1 MQKQYYKDLGFSI
14 RKCGKDEI
22 EIRLSTFD
30 GYIRGFVRAILVGM
44 LCVGSYFDTSHGI
57 KPFSHEINNVLRS
70 YYWATNPDKLAYPQ
84 YTKYKKIA
92 EKKYQFRLRENDPY
106 AKPPM
111 SYERYKKSILPSHP
125 FFELFLR
132 TFWIPFVIFL
142 IFFPR
147 MSGIRVNR
155 KKRLIYWQSIT
166 KTFEIAYVP
175 EKGNPLAGLVYD
187 KFGLYAFG
195 GGKRFSLRFDILTQG
210 EKEPAHHYAGVYPTP
225 SEQHNDHI
233 LLAVQAYLTEENP
246 EFLQHIG
253 KRFKVF
259 GSYLAITF
267 CNFAALP
274 CCFSYKKAQI
284 ALDNAL
290 EKWQQKTENQKQGWF
305 NTMHGYQK
313 RVNRQLED
321 QELDNQIKKPE

>member
-1 MQKQYYKDLGFSI
+1 MQKQDYKDLGFSI

-30 GYIRGFVRAILVGM
+30 GYIRGFVRTILVGM
-44 LCVGSYFDTSHGI
+44 LCVGMYFDTSHGI
-57 KPFSHEINNVLRS
+57 KPFSQEIASIKQNIT
-70 YYWATNPDKLAYPQ
+70 WAFNPNALIEKEYNRISIIHNSREFMNMFPE
-84 YTKYKKIA
+84 KKI
-92 EKKYQFRLRENDPY
+92 EPY
-106 AKPPM
+106 NEFSA
-111 SYERYKKSILPSHP
+111 SFNERILESRFKIGFCLFG
-125 FFELFLR
+125 FF
-132 TFWIPFVIFL
+132 IIIFL
-142 IFFPR
+142 FFFPK
-147 MSGIRVNR
+147 MNGIRVNR
-155 KKRLIYWQSIT
+155 KKRLIYWQSIA

-246 EFLQHIG
+246 EFLQYIG

-259 GSYLAITF
+259 GSYPAITF

-274 CCFSYKKAQI
+274 CCFSHKKAQI
-284 ALDNAL
+284 VLDKAL
-290 EKWQQKTENQKQGWF
+290 EKWRQKTENQKQGWF

>member
-1 MQKQYYKDLGFSI
+1 MQKQDYKELGFSI

-44 LCVGSYFDTSHGI
+44 LCVGMYFDTNHGI

-175 EKGNPLAGLVYD
+175 EEGNPLAGLVYD

-225 SEQHNDHI
+225 NEQHNDHI

-259 GSYLAITF
+259 GSYPAITF

-274 CCFSYKKAQI
+274 CCFSHKNAQI

-290 EKWQQKTENQKQGWF
+290 EKWLQKTENQKQGWF

-313 RVNRQLED
+313 RVNQQLED
-321 QELDNQIKKPE
+321 QELDNQIKKSE

>member
-1 MQKQYYKDLGFSI
+1 MQKQDYKDLGFSI

-44 LCVGSYFDTSHGI
+44 LCISMYFDTSHGI
-57 KPFSHEINNVLRS
+57 VSFSREINTIQEDFMWAFSPDERLLSEYKEHVMTTTDPEFSQMFPNYKTLS
-70 YYWATNPDKLAYPQ
+70 YYEFKKEHIDKRILERIRAYFHF
-84 YTKYKKIA
+84 I
-92 EKKYQFRLRENDPY
+92 
-106 AKPPM
+106 
-111 SYERYKKSILPSHP
+111 
-125 FFELFLR
+125 
-132 TFWIPFVIFL
+132 WIPFVIFL

-147 MSGIRVNR
+147 MNGIRVNR
-155 KKRLIYWQSIT
+155 KKRLIYWQSIA
-166 KTFEIAYVP
+166 KTFEITYVP

-210 EKEPAHHYAGVYPTP
+210 EKEPAHHYAGVYPIP
-225 SEQHNDHI
+225 NEQHNDHI

-246 EFLQHIG
+246 EFLQYIG

-259 GSYLAITF
+259 GSYPAITF

-274 CCFSYKKAQI
+274 CCFSHKKAQI

-290 EKWQQKTENQKQGWF
+290 EKWRQKTENQKQGWF

>member
-1 MQKQYYKDLGFSI
+1 MQKQDYKELGFSI

-57 KPFSHEINNVLRS
+57 KPFSQEINNVLRA
-70 YYWATNPDKLAYPQ
+70 YHWATNPDKLAYPQ
-84 YTKYKKIA
+84 YMEYKEIA
-92 EKKYQFRLRENDPY
+92 EANYQIRLQEKDPY
-106 AKPPM
+106 AAPPAL
-111 SYERYKKSILPSHP
+111 YEEYKNDILPQHP
-125 FFELFLR
+125 WSKLFFKI
-132 TFWIPFVIFL
+132 FWIPFAIFF

-147 MSGIRVNR
+147 MNGIRVNR

-225 SEQHNDHI
+225 NEQHNDHI

-259 GSYLAITF
+259 GSYPAITF

-274 CCFSYKKAQI
+274 CCFSHKKAQI

-313 RVNRQLED
+313 RVNRLLED

>member
-1 MQKQYYKDLGFSI
+1 MQKQDYKDLGFSI
-14 RKCGKDEI
+14 RRCGKDEI

-30 GYIRGFVRAILVGM
+30 GYIRGFIRVIFVGILLINTHFDLNHNIPLFSQEINSIKKDFNRAFYADEIVTPLYDDYVKFFTNPETIELFGRKKIKSYEEYKAEYLDEYKWSRVRA
-44 LCVGSYFDTSHGI
+44 YFHFI
-57 KPFSHEINNVLRS
+57 
-70 YYWATNPDKLAYPQ
+70 
-84 YTKYKKIA
+84 
-92 EKKYQFRLRENDPY
+92 
-106 AKPPM
+106 
-111 SYERYKKSILPSHP
+111 
-125 FFELFLR
+125 
-132 TFWIPFVIFL
+132 WIPFVIFL

-147 MSGIRVNR
+147 MNGIRVNR
-155 KKRLIYWQSIT
+155 KKRLIYWQSIG

-175 EKGNPLAGLVYD
+175 EKSNPLAGLVYD

-233 LLAVQAYLTEENP
+233 LLAAQAYLAEENP
-246 EFLQHIG
+246 EFLQYIG

-259 GSYLAITF
+259 GSYPAITF

-274 CCFSYKKAQI
+274 CCFSHKKAQI

-290 EKWQQKTENQKQGWF
+290 EKWLQKTENQKQGWF
-305 NTMHGYQK
+305 NTIHGYQK
-313 RVNRQLED
+313 RVNQQLED

>member
-1 MQKQYYKDLGFSI
+1 MQKQDYKDLGFSI

-30 GYIRGFVRAILVGM
+30 GYIRGFVRTILVGM

-57 KPFSHEINNVLRS
+57 KPFSQEIASIKQNIA
-70 YYWATNPDKLAYPQ
+70 WALKPDEIIQNIYNEH
-84 YTKYKKIA
+84 I
-92 EKKYQFRLRENDPY
+92 RIRNDPEFI
-106 AKPPM
+106 KMFPNSPPQN
-111 SYERYKKSILPSHP
+111 YDEFRNLYTENIIWGKIKSIFYLMCISFVL
-125 FFELFLR
+125 FF
-132 TFWIPFVIFL
+132 

-147 MSGIRVNR
+147 MNGIRVNR
-155 KKRLIYWQSIT
+155 KKRLIYWQSIA

-195 GGKRFSLRFDILTQG
+195 SGKRFSLRFDILTQG

-225 SEQHNDHI
+225 NEQYNDRI

-259 GSYLAITF
+259 GSYPAITF

-274 CCFSYKKAQI
+274 CCFSHKKAQI

-290 EKWQQKTENQKQGWF
+290 EKWHKKTENQKQGWF

-313 RVNRQLED
+313 RVNQQLED